1 MRNGNC
7 ICALAAIM
15 LNMCH
20 GRIWKAALMLVAM
33 CAVLMVS
40 TAAVSPA
47 HQHTEV
53 IGSNCDLCCVGHL
66 PALQSPHLSDIR
78 PSVILDWQIPAE
90 EHLSSLDTQFSA
102 TLGRAPPCHSPKL
115 HP

>member
-1 MRNGNC
+1 
-7 ICALAAIM
+7 M
-15 LNMCH
+15 LNMYQ

-33 CAVLMVS
+33 YAVLMVS
-40 TAAVSPA
+40 TAAASPA

-78 PSVILDWQIPAE
+78 PAVILDWQIPAE
-90 EHLSSLDTQFSA
+90 EYPVSLDPQFSA
-102 TLGRAPPCHSPKL
+102 TLGRAPPVA
-115 HP
+115 